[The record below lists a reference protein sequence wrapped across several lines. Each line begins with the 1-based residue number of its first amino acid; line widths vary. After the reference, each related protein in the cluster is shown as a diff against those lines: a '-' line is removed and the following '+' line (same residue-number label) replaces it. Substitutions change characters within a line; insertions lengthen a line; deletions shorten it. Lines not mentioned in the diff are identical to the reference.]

1 MMLRINKTNIILIL
15 IISLSCIFY
24 YYYISTNKGSIKIES
39 KNEKKNISSLESG
52 ITKFSNVEY
61 NSFSKD
67 NKSYITRGKQAYIS
81 KKQPDL
87 INIQSVH
94 SFTKLNDG
102 SILNIKSDK
111 AKFSKNN
118 KNIKYYQ
125 NVIITNK
132 EATITANTADFFA
145 NKNIIKLQKVIYKDG
160 QNIIKSDFAVLNTI
174 TNNLELLMN
183 NKKDQVYGQRKQ

>member
-1 MMLRINKTNIILIL
+1 MLRINKTNIILIL